1 MQIVINDTATAA
13 LDALAARIAD
23 KPAMLRSVG
32 EAVAQLAARSFTDA
46 SVRPAPWAPL
56 APATIAAK
64 LRAGAM
70 TQILRRSGLLWRS
83 WRVTSVGADT
93 VGVGTD
99 RPYAAHHQFG
109 TRRIPARPMLPLTM
123 AGGLPQFTPLAV
135 RDMLSAA
142 RAHLAG

>member
-1 MQIVINDTATAA
+1 MQIVIRDTATTA

-23 KPAMLRSVG
+23 KPALLRTVG

-46 SVRPAPWAPL
+46 SVRAAAWAPL

-64 LRAGAM
+64 LRAGTM
-70 TQILRRSGLLWRS
+70 TQILRRSGLLWLS
-83 WRVTSVGADT
+83 WRVTSVSNDT

-99 RPYAAHHQFG
+99 RPYAAFHQFG
-109 TRRIPARPMLPLTM
+109 TRRIPARPMFPLTTV
-123 AGGLPQFTPLAV
+123 GGMPQLTPLAV

-142 RAHLAG
+142 RAHLSG